1 MNNELFQTIV
11 GQLESFDENS
21 REEALQRL
29 SIELSCIDFD

>member
-1 MNNELFQTIV
+1 MDEELFRVIAN
-11 GQLESFDENS
+11 QLESCDKNS